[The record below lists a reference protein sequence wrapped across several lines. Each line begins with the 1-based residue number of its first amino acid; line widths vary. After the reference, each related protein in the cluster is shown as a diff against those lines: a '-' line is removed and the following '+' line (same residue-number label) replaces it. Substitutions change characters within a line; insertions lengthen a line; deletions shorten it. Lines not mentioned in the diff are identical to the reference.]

1 MRARRGVPRAVGAAA
16 AAVLALSG
24 AVRLPAQSELLSVE
38 PVRRI
43 ALGGGAVVAVAF
55 SSRGD
60 SALVL
65 TQSGR
70 VFSVHAASGGL
81 GSEIRVTGR
90 PVALARSRDDTRVAI
105 GAGSEVTLVDADGAR
120 RTVRVADDVTSL
132 ALSPTGALA
141 AVGTKGGTVVVVS
154 AATGEVAGR
163 LRDGHGRAVVHVAFT
178 GGGETL
184 LSVGE
189 DRGIVYWD
197 VKQLA
202 RLRQVTESE
211 PKILSAAGTPAGDLL
226 FVGTEAALR
235 MSAAGMDPMR
245 DIKYVNGVRV
255 YDVANAAPQKN
266 LDLLGRAPIALA
278 VAPDCK
284 YVGAAVR
291 SVRGSALAVF
301 DLERGA
307 SVLDLPLEGRVAAVG
322 FSPDGRTLVLGNDA
336 GEIALYRVTGVQP
349 RPRCVADLRGTKF
362 AVTGPRTPLVKP
374 SRRMRF
380 AVLDLDDNGV
390 GPAVSRA
397 IADQLTNRLALN
409 PGIRLVER
417 RRIAAIL
424 QEQNFQQSGRTDA
437 QSAIQLARILNV
449 QKVLMGAVAKL
460 GTTMTITVQMV
471 DVETAAIDGS
481 REVQCRA
488 CELED
493 LTQAMS
499 ELAQTVVAEPEAA
512 VLGYPEPPEIRLD
525 YPREGVEVSGQS
537 VIVRGSILYSKPLEG
552 VELLV
557 NGRPFDAS
565 RLLDRAGGKA
575 TRLADGTLSVPFV
588 QEVPLEQANTLIAVR
603 AVGADGNDEQRY
615 VSVRRAASPAPGAPG
630 AAVAAPA
637 ASQAPGISL
646 DELSSA
652 LKNRVPAARIGNL
665 VSRFGVS
672 FDVGATESRLR
683 EAGADDALLRALRAA
698 RRTAAPPPA

>member
-1 MRARRGVPRAVGAAA
+1 M
-16 AAVLALSG
+16 
-24 AVRLPAQSELLSVE
+24 
-38 PVRRI
+38 
-43 ALGGGAVVAVAF
+43 
-55 SSRGD
+55 
-60 SALVL
+60 
-65 TQSGR
+65 GR
-70 VFSVHAASGGL
+70 
-81 GSEIRVTGR
+81 
-90 PVALARSRDDTRVAI
+90 
-105 GAGSEVTLVDADGAR
+105 
-120 RTVRVADDVTSL
+120 
-132 ALSPTGALA
+132 
-141 AVGTKGGTVVVVS
+141 K
-154 AATGEVAGR
+154 
-163 LRDGHGRAVVHVAFT
+163 
-178 GGGETL
+178 
-184 LSVGE
+184 
-189 DRGIVYWD
+189 
-197 VKQLA
+197 
-202 RLRQVTESE
+202 
-211 PKILSAAGTPAGDLL
+211 L
-226 FVGTEAALR
+226 FVGNLSFNTDERRLEELFQSVGAV
-235 MSAAGMDPMR
+235 DTVNIVR
-245 DIKYVNGVRV
+245 D
-255 YDVANAAPQKN
+255 QMT
-266 LDLLGRAPIALA
+266 GRA
-278 VAPDCK
+278 
-284 YVGAAVR
+284 
-291 SVRGSALAVF
+291 RG
-301 DLERGA
+301 
-307 SVLDLPLEGRVAAVG
+307 
-322 FSPDGRTLVLGNDA
+322 
-336 GEIALYRVTGVQP
+336 
-349 RPRCVADLRGTKF
+349 F
-362 AVTGPRTPLVKP
+362 A
-374 SRRMRF
+374 F
-380 AVLDLDDNGV
+380 
-390 GPAVSRA
+390 
-397 IADQLTNRLALN
+397 
-409 PGIRLVER
+409 VEM
-417 RRIAAIL
+417 
-424 QEQNFQQSGRTDA
+424 QSEEDA